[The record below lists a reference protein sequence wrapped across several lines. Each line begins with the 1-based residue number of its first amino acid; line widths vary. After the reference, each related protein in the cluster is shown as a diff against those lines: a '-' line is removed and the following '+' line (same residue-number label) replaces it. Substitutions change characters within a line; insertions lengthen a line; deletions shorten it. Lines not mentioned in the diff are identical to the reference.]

1 MFYVLEG
8 ALTVRL
14 GEDTVQLESGGFV
27 CVPPGVKHTFRNPS
41 DRAVRFL
48 NLSTLAGWEG
58 YVRDLAAA
66 ARAGP
71 VTPETVGRVAFQ
83 LRLSRELNS
92 CDRALRADKRLA
104 TTRLGRQAGGR
115 FA

>member
-41 DRAVRFL
+41 ERAVRFL
-48 NLSTLAGWEG
+48 NLSTPAGWEG
-58 YVRDLAAA
+58 YVRDL
-66 ARAGP
+66 
-71 VTPETVGRVAFQ
+71 GRTRSLQ
-83 LRLSRELNS
+83 LRLSRELSS